1 MTRALPF
8 EPLTANDVR
17 HLATEIHDRV
27 MPETAVAELYR
38 LTDAVLL
45 LTQVV
50 VELPGWL
57 ERSRPRR
64 EFIP

>member
-17 HLATEIHDRV
+17 HLATEIRDREV
-27 MPETAVAELYR
+27 PETVVGELYR

-45 LTQVV
+45 LAQVV

-57 ERSRPRR
+57 ERSR
-64 EFIP
+64 